1 MGPFRGYPCRANVQ
15 ELDCRIY
22 YVHNAAKIMIVI
34 GSLGIIISFILIGS
48 STNDLTEV
56 AAEDI
61 YWDDWIVYQGENDA
75 IYLDES
81 IGYTVYVDNSND
93 CSVSVSAV
101 FQGSEHY
108 ESYCESSYD
117 FDNWMQLGDIY
128 TSGSGYYDIE
138 VDADEFVLVDWT
150 TPQAPLEDALIGSFI
165 GISGCCLSLII
176 LIISIILSMTLKEKT
191 PSIINHNQLSDPSN
205 NVKNEEIIQD
215 KSPQENDSSWWQE
228 E

>member
-15 ELDCRIY
+15 DLDYRIH

-34 GSLGIIISFILIGS
+34 GSLGIIISFISIGS

-61 YWDDWIVYQGENDA
+61 YWGDWIVYQGENDA

-93 CSVSVSAV
+93 CSVSVSAI

-165 GISGCCLSLII
+165 GISGCFLSFII